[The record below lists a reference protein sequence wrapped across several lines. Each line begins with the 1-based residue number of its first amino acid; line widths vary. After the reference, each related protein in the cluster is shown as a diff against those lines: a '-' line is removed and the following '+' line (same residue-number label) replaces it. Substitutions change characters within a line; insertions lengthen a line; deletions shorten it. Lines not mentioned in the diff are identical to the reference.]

1 MILSGRTIKKLNLYN
16 LQTVKWVEK
25 MNMLKKSLLSL
36 WVAGSVFLV
45 AGCSTINAIVPPS
58 TDITFHT
65 AGDVNPDLSG
75 RPSPVVVKVFELSSR
90 TIFDTQDFFTL
101 YESPEHVLGP
111 DLIKKDE
118 LELQPDGNIEYKMEL
133 NKNARYVG
141 VVVAYRDIDSA
152 RWRAVVEVEPTGYD
166 NVVMNIEKLAVYAIK
181 K

>member
-1 MILSGRTIKKLNLYN
+1 
-16 LQTVKWVEK
+16 
-25 MNMLKKSLLSL
+25 MNMIKNVLL
-36 WVAGSVFLV
+36 AVFIFSSIFIF
-45 AGCSTINAIVPPS
+45 ASCSTINAIIPPS
-58 TDITFHT
+58 TEITFHT
-65 AGDVNPDLSG
+65 AEDVNPDLSG

-101 YESPEHVLGP
+101 YESPENVLGP

-118 LELQPDGNIEYKMEL
+118 LELQPDGNLEYKMAL

-141 VVVAYRDIDSA
+141 IVVAYRDIDSA

-166 NVVMNIEKLAVYAIK
+166 NVVMNIEKLAVYALK

>member
-1 MILSGRTIKKLNLYN
+1 
-16 LQTVKWVEK
+16 
-25 MNMLKKSLLSL
+25 MNMLKKALLGAFMMGGLLS
-36 WVAGSVFLV
+36 
-45 AGCSTINAIVPPS
+45 AGCSLINAAIPPS
-58 TDITFHT
+58 TDITFYA

-111 DLIKKDE
+111 DLLKKDE
-118 LELQPDGNIEYKMEL
+118 LELQPDGSLEYKMKL
-133 NKNARYVG
+133 DKTARYVG

-152 RWRAVVEVEPTGYD
+152 RWRAVVEVKPTEYGD
-166 NVVMNIEKLAVYAIK
+166 VVMNIEKLAVYASK